1 LDDVGYGN
9 KDLFMNLFNKL
20 LRHELIIGI
29 FYIFLGSMVAN
40 VMAFLLNLFFARN
53 LSLTDYGI
61 FASLLSI
68 ITLAVIIGNSITTII
83 VKYSTTF
90 YTNNDNAKLKSFYKQ
105 SAWFVVGFS
114 IFIFLFFLL
123 ISPLLSSFLHIDN
136 YFYLILAGLAVAA
149 FYLQTLNLAFLQ
161 GLMKFGFISIVN
173 ALGST
178 IKLLVGVLFVYLGF
192 RAFSGLWAVLF
203 MGLGAFLVG
212 FIPLKKVLSQKT
224 EVSIALSFKDIS
236 GFALPAFIT
245 VLFMTSF
252 TSTDVL
258 LVKHFF
264 NPQLAAFYAGLSLIG
279 KVIFYFT
286 APISAVMF
294 PLLVKRYA
302 TGKSFINIFYLSLL
316 LVLLPSLL
324 ISTFYFVF
332 PNFIIK
338 LLLGGRE
345 YYYIVPYLGI
355 FGIYLTIFSLVNVC
369 VNFFLSLGKTI
380 ITYPV
385 VVASLTQVILIC
397 IFHADFY
404 QVIGISLIVSLI
416 LLLILLV
423 AFFITFGNLDKLKES
438 IALLDNQQI

>member
-1 LDDVGYGN
+1 
-9 KDLFMNLFNKL
+9 MNLITKL
-20 LRHELIIGI
+20 LKHELISGT

-53 LSLTDYGI
+53 LSLADYGI

-83 VKYSTTF
+83 VKFAATF
-90 YTNNDNAKLKSFYKQ
+90 YTNNDNAKLKNFYKK
-105 SAWFVVGFS
+105 SAWLVAGFS
-114 IFIFLFFLL
+114 IFIFLFFTLT
-123 ISPLLSSFLHIDN
+123 SPLLSNFLHLDN
-136 YFYLILAGLAVAA
+136 NYYLVLVGLAVAA

-161 GLMKFGFISIVN
+161 GLMKFGFISVIN
-173 ALGST
+173 AIGST

-192 RAFSGLWAVLF
+192 RVFSGLWAVLS

-212 FIPLKKVLSQKT
+212 FIPLRKVLSQKIESSVAINFR
-224 EVSIALSFKDIS
+224 EVAN
-236 GFALPAFIT
+236 FALPAFIS

-264 NPQLAAFYAGLSLIG
+264 NPQSAAFYAGLSLVG

-286 APISAVMF
+286 APIPAVMF
-294 PLLVKRYA
+294 PLLVKRQT

-324 ISTFYFVF
+324 ICICYFIF
-332 PNFIIK
+332 PDFIIK
-338 LLLGGRE
+338 LFLGGRD
-345 YYYIVPYLGI
+345 YYQISKYLGI

-369 VNFFLSLGKTI
+369 VNFFLSLGKTKI
-380 ITYPV
+380 AIPV
-385 VVASLTQVILIC
+385 VIASLMQIILIC
-397 IFHADFY
+397 VFHTTFY
-404 QVIGISLIVSLI
+404 QVISISLII
-416 LLLILLV
+416 TFLLLIVLLFEFLRTYGRLRDIV
-423 AFFITFGNLDKLKES
+423 KEILPVGN
-438 IALLDNQQI
+438 QTV